1 MKGNNGYNP
10 RYSSRRRHPEGKSV
24 WQERSDER
32 FVRFIAEIFFS
43 SSFSFSRA
51 RTKRPIK
58 LTGRAVNLKYPSL
71 FYVREIN
78 GMHVRMRE
86 QNEAHRSI
94 SDVPFYIT
102 TVVVASPSLHT
113 WHSYIPSSW
122 TVTTRICS
130 NQSVLEWITTNR
142 LSTEWVLLPTVNNR
156 LFFRFIHVIWNWK
169 KFN

>member
-24 WQERSDER
+24 WQERSDEIR
-32 FVRFIAEIFFS
+32 
-43 SSFSFSRA
+43 SFHRRNILFLLFLVLA
-51 RTKRPIK
+51 RENKTSHKTYGPRCKFKIS
-58 LTGRAVNLKYPSL
+58 LLL